1 MLVKPELL
9 VPHRT
14 AVSGS
19 HTTSL
24 RLPDMK
30 QSPGSCISPSWL
42 QSRGAGPLFRLSP
55 VTETVP
61 SPAWEALLCLD
72 APAEKAHLLDGNLGC
87 SWDTDKYWNNSSTS
101 ITKALI
107 PVFLYS
113 IRNNLSVFV
122 CPVYCFCIYSQKHA
136 SNMLEL
142 IRQHCR
148 SSEMVNLHSGV
159 LWCVDFR
166 LVAALRGLHPLYSAD
181 VLAEI
186 RGTRWVNFPASGFGV
201 FRFLLCWG
209 LCQSTQ

>member
-30 QSPGSCISPSWL
+30 QSPGSCISPLWL
-42 QSRGAGPLFRLSP
+42 QSRGAGPLFRTLTCDWDSAFP
-55 VTETVP
+55 SLGSLTV
-61 SPAWEALLCLD
+61 SRCSSRE
-72 APAEKAHLLDGNLGC
+72 AHLLDGNLGC

-186 RGTRWVNFPASGFGV
+186 RGTSWVNFPASGFGV